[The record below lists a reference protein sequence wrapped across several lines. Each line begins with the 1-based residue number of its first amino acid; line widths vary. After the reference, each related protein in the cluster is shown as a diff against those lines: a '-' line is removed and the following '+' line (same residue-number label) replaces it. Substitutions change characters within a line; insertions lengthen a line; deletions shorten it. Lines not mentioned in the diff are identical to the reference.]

1 MIEKKL
7 SKKIWIWV
15 GSVLVLGLG
24 LFFSLSYRK
33 AIVEDLVEEVGKAQT
48 DTTSLIADVSI
59 AQGSPDGEDGGVEEQ
74 DQSAVAAGAYL
85 MGGKELAGWKEDKRW
100 PIASITK
107 LLSAYVAESLMDPE
121 QNVVITQNA
130 VDTMGEAGGFRM
142 GELFKVRDLV
152 KAMLITSSNDA
163 AIALAQNYGQTTFV
177 SEMNLIAREA
187 GMNNSQFVEPT
198 GLSVQNQSTVEDL
211 VRLVQYIWRENREF
225 FQITRQS
232 TDYIVDTNLGVGRQL
247 VNINQFAGDSDF
259 LGGKTGTLPEADSN
273 LISVFNSPKF
283 GEPVI
288 VVVLGS
294 KDRFAETRKILLE
307 L

>member
-1 MIEKKL
+1 MAKKL
-7 SKKIWIWV
+7 NAGIWLFV
-15 GSVLVLGLG
+15 GLAVVIAIGLIFSFQRESLV
-24 LFFSLSYRK
+24 
-33 AIVEDLVEEVGKAQT
+33 IEEVGKSQT
-48 DTTSLIADVSI
+48 DTTSLVADTPISGGPI
-59 AQGSPDGEDGGVEEQ
+59 TDGVTDVDK
-74 DQSAVAAGAYL
+74 DQPAIAAGVYL
-85 MGGKELAGWKEDKRW
+85 MTGQRLTGWKEDKRW

-121 QNVVITQNA
+121 QSVVISQSA
-130 VDTMGEAGGFRM
+130 IDTIGNGGEFKL
-142 GELFKVRDLV
+142 GEIFPVRDLV

-163 AIALAQNYGQTTFV
+163 AIALAQNYGQTKFV
-177 SEMNLIAREA
+177 AEMNLVAGVA
-187 GMNNSQFVEPT
+187 GMRDSQFVEPT

-211 VRLVQYIWRENREF
+211 VKLVQYIWEENREF
-225 FQITRQS
+225 FQITSRS

-247 VNINQFAGDSDF
+247 ININQFAGDSDF

-273 LISVFNSPKF
+273 LISVFSVPEF

-294 KDRFAETRKILLE
+294 KDRFAETRKILLD